1 MRYVMRKAIMAKKLE
16 QYRILYSHSKES
28 NEARQIDLDRILLS
42 VNEQEMCY
50 PIFCKKKKPHLYL
63 YIYMYICVHE
73 YILLS

>member
-50 PIFCKKKKPHLYL
+50 PIFCKKKKTTFIC
-63 YIYMYICVHE
+63 IYMYICVHE

>member
-1 MRYVMRKAIMAKKLE
+1 MRKAIMAKKLE

-50 PIFCKKKKPHLYL
+50 PIFCKKKKNPPLFV
-63 YIYMYICVHE
+63 YIYVHMCA
-73 YILLS
+73 